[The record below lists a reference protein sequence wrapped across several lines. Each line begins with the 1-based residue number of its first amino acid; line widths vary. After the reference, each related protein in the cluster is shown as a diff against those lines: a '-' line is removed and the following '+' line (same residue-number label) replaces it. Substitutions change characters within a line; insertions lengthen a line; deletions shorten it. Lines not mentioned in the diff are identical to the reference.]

1 MKNKNSKKNIPEGFG
16 KGVND
21 YFNHFITVAD
31 AKSGA
36 ILAANFILQ
45 GGLVNIKFFNETAIT
60 SLYLLTSI
68 CCIISIIY
76 CLTVLYPRLP
86 RAQKG
91 LIFWENVKCYKSLSE
106 YIKDVSKL
114 DTDEIEKEYA
124 KQNWYVSKVLSK
136 KNKHVRIAITFF
148 AISLILSSSLFLMSI
163 YNSLI

>member
-1 MKNKNSKKNIPEGFG
+1 M
-16 KGVND
+16 
-21 YFNHFITVAD
+21 
-31 AKSGA
+31 
-36 ILAANFILQ
+36 
-45 GGLVNIKFFNETAIT
+45 NIKFFNETAIT

-163 YNSLI
+163 YNSFS